1 MYGQDS
7 HFSLDIRDP
16 KALMMKN
23 LLNSMLRV
31 IPGIGFYF
39 AQSAA
44 ATKRA

>member
-1 MYGQDS
+1 MYGNNAK
-7 HFSLDIRDP
+7 FSLDLNDP

-23 LLNSMLRV
+23 ILNSMLRV

-39 AQSAA
+39 SKSSS

>member
-1 MYGQDS
+1 MYGKDS
-7 HFSLDIRDP
+7 QFSLDLNDP

-39 AQSAA
+39 AQSST
-44 ATKRA
+44 ATKSA